1 MKVVGHRLDH
11 TYIVDIHI
19 HMYMYVCMYVCMYV
33 YIYTYIH
40 PICIAKGMHMQFAH
54 TFMRIVQP
62 VSHKQRILE
71 NGEVGN
77 ARHCTD
83 FDRQVPFSS
92 LAPTGEQMG
101 GAIATIRLVLGSCS
115 N

>member
-1 MKVVGHRLDH
+1 MPAELNACMRKIVG
-11 TYIVDIHI
+11 
-19 HMYMYVCMYVCMYV
+19 VC
-33 YIYTYIH
+33 
-40 PICIAKGMHMQFAH
+40 
-54 TFMRIVQP
+54 MRIVQP

>member
-1 MKVVGHRLDH
+1 M
-11 TYIVDIHI
+11 
-19 HMYMYVCMYVCMYV
+19 CMNV

-40 PICIAKGMHMQFAH
+40 TICIAKGMHMQFAH

-62 VSHKQRILE
+62 ITYKQRVLE
-71 NGEVGN
+71 NGKVGN
-77 ARHCTD
+77 ARHCND

-92 LAPTGEQMG
+92 LAPTGEQVG
-101 GAIATIRLVLGSCS
+101 GAISTIRLVLGSCS

>member
-1 MKVVGHRLDH
+1 
-11 TYIVDIHI
+11 
-19 HMYMYVCMYVCMYV
+19 MYVCMYVCMYV